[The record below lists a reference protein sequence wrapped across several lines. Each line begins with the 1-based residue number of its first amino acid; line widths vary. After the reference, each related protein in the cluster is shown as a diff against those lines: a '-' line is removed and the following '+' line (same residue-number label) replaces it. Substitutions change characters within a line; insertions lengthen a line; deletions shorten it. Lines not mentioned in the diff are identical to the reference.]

1 MSTAARRRRLDRLEG
16 NISGG
21 EAGWGEAVEWAA
33 KFRQGDSASDPAY
46 LDFCRRWAASPRCQ
60 AIDAMI
66 RQTHSRRS
74 NCASQSH

>member
-1 MSTAARRRRLDRLEG
+1 MSTAIMRRRITRLEENLG
-16 NISGG
+16 GG
-21 EAGWGEAVEWAA
+21 EPTWGELVEWVDR
-33 KFRQGDSASDPAY
+33 FMQGHSDSDPAY

-74 NCASQSH
+74 NCALQSH